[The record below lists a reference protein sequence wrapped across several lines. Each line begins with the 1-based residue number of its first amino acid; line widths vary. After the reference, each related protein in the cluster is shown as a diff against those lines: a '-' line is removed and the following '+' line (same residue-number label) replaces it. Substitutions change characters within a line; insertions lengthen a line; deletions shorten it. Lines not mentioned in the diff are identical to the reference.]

1 MRMDEKKTEALI
13 FGHAVGDARGVPV
26 EFQSRTELQANPVHE
41 MRGFGTYPVPAGS
54 WSDNTSMT
62 IALLESL
69 VRVGHL
75 DFADV
80 MENFRKWMDEAAF
93 TPTDTVFDM
102 GRTCGLAIT
111 NFKRGFAPM
120 KCGGTGE
127 TDNGNGSLMRIA
139 PMAPYLYGRYGKD
152 LSDEALESV
161 HDVSA
166 MTHAHPR
173 SQMACGIYMLIAV
186 RLLDGDIL
194 EDAIKGGLS
203 EAHERDEKDERFRR
217 NGEMHCSKKNGYWRR
232 ASLLRNSWR
241 MIESF
246 QKTMQV
252 IGGASSCRYRTS

>member
-111 NFKRGFAPM
+111 NFKRGFAPVE
-120 KCGGTGE
+120 CGGSSE

-139 PMAPYLYGRYGKD
+139 PLAPYLYARYGKE
-152 LSDEALESV
+152 LPEEALKIV

-173 SQMACGIYMLIAV
+173 SQMACVIYMLIAV

-203 EAHERDEKDERFRR
+203 EAHERYEKDERFRR